1 MAHKQRIRIEIE
13 YPPHRA
19 ELIAEDRETFEAAIE
34 ACVSVALVELLGVV
48 AVRSVS
54 ILALPDAAA
63 PQEARA
69 ELRAEL
75 REECAG
81 EPPHTHRS
89 LLGE

>member
-48 AVRSVS
+48 AVHRVS
-54 ILALPDAAA
+54 ILTRPDANA
-63 PQEARA
+63 PEEARA
-69 ELRAEL
+69 A
-75 REECAG
+75 CSG
-81 EPPHTHRS
+81 EPLHPQRS
-89 LLGE
+89 LTGE